1 MQGRDKTSG
10 LRGPI
15 RAQLAAC
22 GPLTL
27 AELLIGIRRTGPALG
42 HITRDQLAAWL
53 VCQPDLYLRDGS
65 ARLTRPWTLPNA
77 EQAVLACFPSHH
89 AVLARQELLLQLHA
103 AGMTLGTA
111 KHLIAV
117 SVVLRAVD
125 RARYRLAGP
134 P

>member
-1 MQGRDKTSG
+1 MRT
-10 LRGPI
+10 PI

-27 AELLIGIRRTGPALG
+27 AGLLVGLRRPGPALG

-53 VCQPDLYLRDGS
+53 TCQPDLQLRDGS

-77 EQAVLACFPSHH
+77 EQAVRACFTPQQ
-89 AVLARQELLLQLHA
+89 AVLPWQELLKQLHG

-117 SVVLRAVD
+117 STVLRTVD
-125 RARYRLAGP
+125 QGRCQLAGP